1 MSLDLISNAKGMG
14 IACAPKEDAVIA
26 ALVEAAARAALPD
39 DVDRFL
45 LQTELSYQREG
56 EGTLTALAR
65 VDGFTHVDALSRP
78 TRNVA
83 VHVEVTDEQGA
94 RVATSKVQWQLRA
107 LPVRR
112 AEPSL
117 RVAI

>member
-1 MSLDLISNAKGMG
+1 MSLDLISTAKGMG
-14 IACAPKEDAVIA
+14 LARAPQETAVIA
-26 ALVEAAARAALPD
+26 ALVEAAARAALPE

-45 LQTELSYQREG
+45 LHTALTYERDG
-56 EGTLTALAR
+56 EGTLTALAQ

-78 TRNVA
+78 IRDVP
-83 VHVEVTDEQGA
+83 VHVEVTDENGV
-94 RVATSKVQWQLRA
+94 RVATSKVTWQLRA

-112 AEPSL
+112 TEAPL